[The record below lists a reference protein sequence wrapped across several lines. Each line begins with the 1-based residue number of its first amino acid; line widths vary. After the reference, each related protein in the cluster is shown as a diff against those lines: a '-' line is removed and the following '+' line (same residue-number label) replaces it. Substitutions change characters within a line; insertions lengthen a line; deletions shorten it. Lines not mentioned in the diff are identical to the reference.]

1 MTCALVM
8 SIPISGIIGIT
19 SNAEAADPGELVIGY
34 MQMIDSLNPYVGL
47 SDVAYVYYGMVYDA
61 MTVIDNDMQPT
72 PDLASEV
79 FPVPADQLLAGEP
92 YGSVWQYNLY
102 PGVVWSDGEPFDADD
117 VVYNINLNAGNYST
131 MWAYQPYSYWMKWAE
146 KVDDYTV
153 KVKFFNPL
161 NGTLMPCSF
170 AYLISIP
177 MLPKHMLQ
185 MLSPANI
192 SFDWEGY
199 FTSDKSA
206 EPIVCTGP
214 FKGSLTIGQDYE
226 NRDPITLLRNPTSHW
241 IANHGLDV
249 QFEKLTI
256 KFFQDTTAM
265 ALALEQG
272 TIDAAA
278 YPPQAFR
285 ELQGRV
291 NTGEL
296 KDTVAVDAPKITQ
309 YWTELAFS
317 MLSTGDA
324 DLNNAKLD
332 KNVRHALHM
341 ATDKGKIIDQY
352 YLGLAEEGT
361 TLIPPVN
368 KYWHYNLTEA
378 ERVDFNLDAAAA
390 LLEASGYRDIDADG
404 MREVT
409 ADSWTYKEGYEQ
421 VGKDLSFQMM
431 IRREYPEEKQI
442 AIFLQDQW
450 SKIGVGL
457 SYDVYDEVTLSV
469 KAYSWQYDTMIW
481 YWSADIDPNYQMF
494 SLSAKAIGGWSDNH
508 WENASYEENYSKSV
522 TTLDP
527 VARREYV
534 NNCQRVHYDDAPY
547 IILAYVNQTWL
558 YKTDRFEGWGD
569 WVTDPGRSIDNFW
582 MGNPLYWDL
591 YFVGPPDIIDP
602 LMVGIGLGVVAAV
615 IAALVLLRMRGKKK
629 ESLSEE
635 SPLGD

>member
-1 MTCALVM
+1 ML
-8 SIPISGIIGIT
+8 IPISGIVGIT
-19 SNAEAADPGELVIGY
+19 ANADAADPNELVIGY
-34 MQMIDSLNPYVGL
+34 LQQIDSLNPYVGL
-47 SDVAYVYYGMVYDA
+47 SDVAYVYYGLVYDA
-61 MTVIDNDMQPT
+61 MSVIDNDMQPT
-72 PDLASEV
+72 PDLAQEA

-102 PGVVWSDGEPFDADD
+102 QNVVWSDGEPFDADD
-117 VVYNINLNAGNYST
+117 MVYNINLNAGNYST
-131 MWAYQPYSYWMKWAE
+131 MWAYQPYSYFMKWSE

-153 KVKFFNPL
+153 RVKYFNPL
-161 NGTLMPCSF
+161 NGTLMPCAY
-170 AYLISIP
+170 AYLLSIP
-177 MLPKHMLQ
+177 MLPKHLLQ
-185 MLSPANI
+185 QKSPANI

-199 FTSDKSA
+199 FSSSESA

-214 FKGSLTIGQDYE
+214 FKGSPTIGQDYE

-241 IANHGLDV
+241 ITNHGLDI
-249 QFEKLTI
+249 QFEKLTL

-285 ELQGRV
+285 ELQDRV
-291 NTGEL
+291 ETGEL

-309 YWTELAFS
+309 YWTEIAFS
-317 MLSTGDA
+317 MLSTGDP

-332 KNVRHALHM
+332 KEVRHALHM
-341 ATDKGKIIDQY
+341 ATDKDKIIDQY

-368 KYWHYNLTEA
+368 KYWHYNLTDDEK
-378 ERVDFNLDAAAA
+378 VDFSLDAAAA
-390 LLEASGYRDIDADG
+390 LLEAAGYRDIDDDG
-404 MREVT
+404 IREVT

-421 VGKDLSFQMM
+421 VGKDLSFHMM

-450 SKIGVGL
+450 SKIGVEL
-457 SYDVYDEVTLSV
+457 SYDVYDEVTMSV

-508 WENASYEENYSKSV
+508 WDNASYEENYTNSV

-527 VARREYV
+527 VQRREYV
-534 NNCQRVHYDDAPY
+534 FNCQRIHYDDTPY

-569 WVTDPGRSIDNFW
+569 WENDPGRSVDNFW

-591 YFVGPPDIIDP
+591 TYIGDGGEIDP

-615 IAALVLLRMRGKKK
+615 VAALVLLRMRGKKK
-629 ESLSEE
+629 ESLSDE